1 MPHQVY
7 KRPVSPAQSSDSQ
20 SDAGD
25 DDPNKSTFFPSIDVA
40 PAQWISK
47 IHLLSSRP
55 PQIQDSP
62 ASRLPPE
69 ILIHVFKNLHSTK
82 DLHNCLFVSRTWC
95 ECSVE
100 LIWHKPA
107 ISRLHTF
114 IKIMSVISK
123 QDQTFTYARFIRRLN
138 FVSVG
143 KELTSN
149 LFSRLYMCTR
159 LERLTL
165 VGCSAIT
172 DEALET
178 VLSAC
183 PNLVAI
189 DLTGVIEATDK
200 AITALARTCERLQG
214 INLGGCRAITSEGV
228 FALAKHCYLLRRV
241 KLSYIEAINDE
252 AVSALAQSCPY
263 LLEIDLNGC
272 SYVTDLGVRDLWIHS
287 KYMREMRLAHCV
299 NLTDAAFPSAVKEIV
314 PPSGVNPFA
323 QSSQP
328 PPTASPDDL
337 PPLVLNRSFDHLRM
351 LDLTCCARISDDAIE
366 GIVSNC
372 PKIRN
377 LVVAKC
383 SSLTDAAVESICKLG
398 KHLHYLHLGHITSIT
413 DRSVSQLARSCTRLK
428 YIDLANCSLL
438 TDMSV
443 FELAALQ
450 KLRRIGLVRVNNL
463 TDQAVYALTP
473 RRATLERLHLSY
485 CNQIS
490 VFAINFMLQKLPKL
504 NHLSLTGIDA
514 FRNPEFQQF
523 CRQPPSDFNS
533 TQRAAFCV
541 FSGKGVAELREYLK
555 ERYTPF
561 IEADGENDTDYDDD
575 DDEDVSGTVGRSGMP
590 STNNNTREAG
600 HSSRY
605 HPPMNTG
612 TTANTSS
619 YHSDRTNYVGF
630 TSRRQTNGVHPL
642 QAILG
647 TENSSSS
654 STQQRQGPGQLPM
667 LGWAHGRTPQ
677 LPGSVPG
684 PSTMPNLHIN
694 GAGPSSLRGF
704 GQQPLVEPRSP
715 TPGDIPA
722 AGWVSNPTLTHPS
735 QHHLNGHDGS
745 AGGSNGAAFFRTY
758 QDYDNSTTSRHHVM
772 TPELNFAEIGH
783 GRGTSHGADVP
794 RGYGGDDTR
803 DKDTDDEDLV
813 VVDADNHTP
822 LTPPSGYGSTN
833 VVTPTPRRGYSVGDI
848 PQSDGSGTEERQAY
862 FHNPHRHQLER
873 DQGRHQ
879 PRPRARRADH
889 GSGSSLPQIRA
900 LQESVHQALGG
911 GVVPPDNLSDGSSN
925 GTGGRGRS
933 ERKGW
938 RNRLTAA
945 EQYASSILF
954 GRGGN
959 GVGGSGSGTGSSGQV
974 LQERDE

>member
-7 KRPVSPAQSSDSQ
+7 ERPVSPAQSSDSQ

-25 DDPNKSTFFPSIDVA
+25 DDPNKSTFFPPIDVV

-47 IHLLSSRP
+47 IRLLSSRR

-114 IKIMSVISK
+114 IKIMGVLSK

-138 FVSVG
+138 FVAVG
-143 KELTSN
+143 KDLTSN
-149 LFSRLYMCTR
+149 LFSRLYMCAR

-178 VLSAC
+178 VLLYC

-200 AITALARTCERLQG
+200 AISALGRTCERLQG
-214 INLGGCRAITSEGV
+214 INLGGCREITPEGV
-228 FALAKHCYLLRRV
+228 SALARHCHLLRRV
-241 KLSYIEAINDE
+241 KLSYIEAMNDE

-272 SYVTDLGVRDLWIHS
+272 RYVSDLGVRDLWTHC
-287 KYMREMRLAHCV
+287 KYMREMRLAHCI

-314 PPSGVNPFA
+314 PPAGINPFA

-328 PPTASPDDL
+328 PPTADPDDL
-337 PPLVLNRSFDHLRM
+337 PPLVLTRSFDHLRM
-351 LDLTCCARISDDAIE
+351 LDLTSCSRITDDAIE

-490 VFAINFMLQKLPKL
+490 VYAINFMLQKLPKL

-541 FSGKGVAELREYLK
+541 FSGKGVAELRDYLREK
-555 ERYTPF
+555 YTPF
-561 IEADGENDTDYDDD
+561 VEADGENDTDYDDE
-575 DDEDVSGTVGRSGMP
+575 DEDLSGMVARSSIP
-590 STNNNTREAG
+590 NTNHNTREAG

-605 HPPMNTG
+605 HPPVN
-612 TTANTSS
+612 SP
-619 YHSDRTNYVGF
+619 GF
-630 TSRRQTNGVHPL
+630 QGAGYAAGFSRGQPNGVHSL

-647 TENSSSS
+647 SDSG
-654 STQQRQGPGQLPM
+654 STPTMQQRQGPGQAPT
-667 LGWAHGRTPQ
+667 LGWAHGHTPQ
-677 LPGSVPG
+677 PQGPVPGSSTMSNLQTSGSG
-684 PSTMPNLHIN
+684 PS
-694 GAGPSSLRGF
+694 ALRGF
-704 GQQPLVEPRSP
+704 GQQALVEPRSP
-715 TPGDIPA
+715 APGDMPVT
-722 AGWVSNPTLTHPS
+722 GWASNSTLTQYPP
-735 QHHLNGHDGS
+735 NGHGNGS
-745 AGGSNGAAFFRTY
+745 AGGNGAAFFRTY
-758 QDYDNSTTSRHHVM
+758 LDHDSSRTPRHHVM

-783 GRGTSHGADVP
+783 GRGTNHGAGMP
-794 RGYGGDDTR
+794 RGYSDETK
-803 DKDTDDEDLV
+803 DKETDDEDLV
-813 VVDADNHTP
+813 VVDAGNYTP
-822 LTPPSGYGSTN
+822 LTPPSGYGSAN
-833 VVTPTPRRGYSVGDI
+833 VLTPTPRRGYSVGDI
-848 PQSDGSGTEERQAY
+848 SKRWFRY
-862 FHNPHRHQLER
+862 R
-873 DQGRHQ
+873 
-879 PRPRARRADH
+879 
-889 GSGSSLPQIRA
+889 
-900 LQESVHQALGG
+900 
-911 GVVPPDNLSDGSSN
+911 
-925 GTGGRGRS
+925 
-933 ERKGW
+933 
-938 RNRLTAA
+938 
-945 EQYASSILF
+945 
-954 GRGGN
+954 
-959 GVGGSGSGTGSSGQV
+959 
-974 LQERDE
+974 